1 MSHFLSFSLS
11 LPLCYSLKIT
21 NYEMRKNK
29 IFYVWLLQPITS
41 YWRRKKISSLEAI
54 TFLDTDPSIDN
65 PYSQSSGIIIFLY
78 KFYIVISYM
87 LIESWMCAAREKI
100 IIVSWETK
108 KKRFCY
114 RKKHI
119 EFVWWPSLFWLHVF
133 LLMSFFLHY
142 SDFTRKRNRSR
153 TWWRGH
159 TVSNKHHI
167 GVPNK

>member
-1 MSHFLSFSLS
+1 MSHLLNFSLS
-11 LPLCYSLKIT
+11 LPLCYSLKVT
-21 NYEMRKNK
+21 NHEMRENK
-29 IFYVWLLQPITS
+29 IFYVWLLQPITL

-78 KFYIVISYM
+78 KFYIVISYI
-87 LIESWMCAAREKI
+87 LIESWMCFSCCSLKNYHSFMRNQEEKVALQKKAHWRICVTAITILAA
-100 IIVSWETK
+100 
-108 KKRFCY
+108 CL
-114 RKKHI
+114 
-119 EFVWWPSLFWLHVF
+119 PSYVF
-133 LLMSFFLHY
+133 FFDY

-159 TVSNKHHI
+159 I